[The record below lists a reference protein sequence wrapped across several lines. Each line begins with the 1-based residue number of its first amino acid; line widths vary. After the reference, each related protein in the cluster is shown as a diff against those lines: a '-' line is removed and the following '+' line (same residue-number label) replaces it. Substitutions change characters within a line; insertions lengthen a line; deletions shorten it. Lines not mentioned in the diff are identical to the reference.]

1 MLALLVLAALVPI
14 QFEELQPGVE
24 YGKTRWIQDPKFGDG
39 VVHVVR
45 IDPKKA
51 ELKVGLAS
59 LDGVQ
64 KRTAAQ
70 WAEGKGFSVTTNA
83 GMFDLDDHTAHVGY
97 LRSGEHVNQPKW
109 NEYKSAFAF
118 SPGKAAVAD
127 LDSPEGKKTAMS
139 HQTVMQN
146 LRLISAA
153 RGNVWPAN
161 QRRWSEAALA
171 GDDRGR
177 VLIVF
182 SRSPLTMKE
191 FNEKLLALGLGVT
204 RAMHLEGGPE
214 ASLSIRSAKV
224 NLELCG
230 SYETGFNE
238 NDDNKEQWP
247 IPNVLGVAAPH

>member
-1 MLALLVLAALVPI
+1 MLAFLVLAALVPI

-24 YGKTRWIQDPKFGDG
+24 YGKTRWIQQPEFGDG
-39 VVHVVR
+39 MVHVVR

-51 ELKVGLAS
+51 ELSGGFAS
-59 LDGVQ
+59 MDGVQ
-64 KRTAAQ
+64 KRTAAE

-83 GMFDLDDHTAHVGY
+83 GMFDLDDQASHVGY
-97 LRSGEHVNQPKW
+97 LRSGEYLNQVKW

-118 SPGKAAVAD
+118 SPGKAEVID
-127 LDSPEGKKTAMS
+127 LDSANGKQRAMS
-139 HQTVMQN
+139 HQTLMQN

-161 QRRWSEAALA
+161 QRRWSEVALA
-171 GDDRGR
+171 GDDKGR
-177 VLIVF
+177 ILIVF

-214 ASLSIRSAKV
+214 ASLTIRSEKV
-224 NLELCG
+224 NLDLCG

-238 NDDNKEQWP
+238 NDNNKQQWP
-247 IPNVLGVAAPH
+247 IPNVIGVVRMR

>member
-1 MLALLVLAALVPI
+1 MLGLLVLAALVPI

-24 YGKTRWIQDPKFGDG
+24 YGKTRWIQDPQFGDG
-39 VVHVVR
+39 MVHVVR
-45 IDPKKA
+45 LDPKKA
-51 ELKVGLAS
+51 ELQVGLAS
-59 LDGVQ
+59 QDGVP
-64 KRTAAQ
+64 KRTAAE

-83 GMFDLDDHTAHVGY
+83 GMFDLDDHTSHVGY
-97 LRSGEHVNQPKW
+97 LRSGQYVNQAKW

-118 SPGKAAVAD
+118 SPGKAAVVD
-127 LDSPEGKKTAMS
+127 LDSPEGKKLATG

-161 QRRWSEAALA
+161 KRSWSEAALA
-171 GDDRGR
+171 GDDKGR
-177 VLIVF
+177 ILIVF

-204 RAMHLEGGPE
+204 RAMHVEGGPE
-214 ASLSIRSAKV
+214 ASLSIRSEKV
-224 NLELCG
+224 NLDLCG

-238 NDDNKEQWP
+238 NDNNKQQWP
-247 IPNVLGVAAPH
+247 IPNVIGVAARN

>member
-1 MLALLVLAALVPI
+1 MLAFLVLAALVPI

-24 YGKTRWIQDPKFGDG
+24 YGKTRWIQNPQFGDG

-59 LDGVQ
+59 MDGVQ
-64 KRTAAQ
+64 KRTAAE
-70 WAEGKGFSVTTNA
+70 WAEGKGFSITTNA

-97 LRSGEHVNQPKW
+97 LRSGEHVNQAKW
-109 NEYKSAFAF
+109 NQYKSAFAF
-118 SPGKAAVAD
+118 SPGKAAVVD
-127 LDSPEGKKTAMS
+127 LDSADQKKAATG
-139 HQTVMQN
+139 HETVMQN

-153 RGNVWPAN
+153 RGNVWPDN
-161 QRRWSEAALA
+161 KSSWSEAALA
-171 GDDRGR
+171 GDDKGR
-177 VLIVF
+177 ILIVF

-204 RAMHLEGGPE
+204 GAMHLEGGPE

-224 NLELCG
+224 NLDLCG

-238 NDDNKEQWP
+238 DDDNKQQWP
-247 IPNVLGVAAPH
+247 IPNVIAVVARN